1 LTRLFFLWLHG
12 IHRLPGRSY
21 VRTAALHQRN
31 RNEIG
36 KKYHQKSRDHALSP
50 LSFLIR
56 GIMILYTCN
65 KQVVQ
70 HDKRQGEIK
79 RPKIKANKSSHSG
92 FSFQFRGSLSN
103 PRRPRCSFVSVSLAL
118 RFVRVES
125 DCFVKGL
132 RYVVGRVASFRDSSR
147 FEADASSWRVVRG
160 AAGRKQVCRFC
171 RDSVGGK
178 FSPQSTRLA
187 GPCPSKA
194 VLRGPSRLLLLL
206 LSSKVSGMQ
215 PAQPTSRVRAFARRT
230 LAQSFWRKISFDRK

>member
-103 PRRPRCSFVSVSLAL
+103 PASAPLQFRLRLARPSIRSGGVVVLRASSSFVGHGAGIWGS
-118 RFVRVES
+118 
-125 DCFVKGL
+125 G
-132 RYVVGRVASFRDSSR
+132 R
-147 FEADASSWRVVRG
+147 FEAGASS
-160 AAGRKQVCRFC
+160 
-171 RDSVGGK
+171 
-178 FSPQSTRLA
+178 
-187 GPCPSKA
+187 
-194 VLRGPSRLLLLL
+194 
-206 LSSKVSGMQ
+206 
-215 PAQPTSRVRAFARRT
+215 
-230 LAQSFWRKISFDRK
+230 